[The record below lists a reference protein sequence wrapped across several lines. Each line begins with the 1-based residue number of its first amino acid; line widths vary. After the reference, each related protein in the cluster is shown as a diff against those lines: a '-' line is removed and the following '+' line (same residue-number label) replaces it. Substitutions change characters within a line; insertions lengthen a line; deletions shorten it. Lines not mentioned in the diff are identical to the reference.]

1 MNETKHRA
9 RLWLFAALT
18 LLMMI
23 VIFWFSAQNAV
34 VSQQMSD
41 GFLASLI
48 GRFLDAFLPRL
59 SEKGMQFDIRK
70 YAHMSEF
77 FVLAVCAFLYAS
89 EYRRWPRDLRASLLA
104 FGFSLLYACTDEVH
118 QIFVPGRACRFTDV
132 LVDGAGIA
140 LGVLLCRLLQRLTQ
154 GRAGKAR
161 T

>member
-59 SEKGMQFDIRK
+59 SEKGMQIDIRK

>member
-89 EYRRWPRDLRASLLA
+89 ASA
-104 FGFSLLYACTDEVH
+104 CFTHAPTRCIRSLC
-118 QIFVPGRACRFTDV
+118 P
-132 LVDGAGIA
+132 AGPA
-140 LGVLLCRLLQRLTQ
+140 
-154 GRAGKAR
+154 A
-161 T
+161 

>member
-1 MNETKHRA
+1 MNETKHKV

-18 LLMMI
+18 LLMML
-23 VIFWFSAQNAV
+23 VIFWFSAQQGET
-34 VSQQMSD
+34 SQQLSD
-41 GFLASLI
+41 GFLASLV
-48 GRFLDAFLPRL
+48 GQLLDAFLPRL